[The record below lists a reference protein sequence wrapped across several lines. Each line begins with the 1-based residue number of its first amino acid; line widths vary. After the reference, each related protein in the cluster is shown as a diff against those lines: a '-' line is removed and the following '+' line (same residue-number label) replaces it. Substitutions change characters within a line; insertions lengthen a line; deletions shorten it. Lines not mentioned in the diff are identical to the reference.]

1 MNRDSSSIKKVCEC
15 CNNEFVCNAND
26 INSCFCFDISLSESV
41 RREIS
46 EKYSNCLCEKCL
58 FFHQCNQTKFCI

>member
-1 MNRDSSSIKKVCEC
+1 MRTEVTSVVKVCER

-26 INSCFCFDISLSESV
+26 IRNCFCYHISLPENAKK
-41 RREIS
+41 EMS

-58 FFHQCNQTKFCI
+58 NFYSKELNNF